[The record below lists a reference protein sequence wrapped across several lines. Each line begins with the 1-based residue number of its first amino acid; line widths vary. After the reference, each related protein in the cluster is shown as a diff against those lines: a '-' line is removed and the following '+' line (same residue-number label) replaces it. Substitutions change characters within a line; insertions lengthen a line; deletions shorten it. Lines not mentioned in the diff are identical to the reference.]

1 MPPDTPV
8 NYYSVL
14 GVDRDASLKDMN
26 LAFKKLASSLNYHP
40 DKVGPNEES
49 TEKFRN
55 VSGACDQYF
64 IVGSICC
71 KA

>member
-26 LAFKKLASSLNYHP
+26 LAFKKLALKYHP
-40 DKVGPNEES
+40 DKVGPDEES
-49 TEKFRN
+49 TERFRN
-55 VSGACDQYF
+55 VSGACDQDF